1 MAPESVGLALLVL
14 LHRLT
19 ADLQNRETG
28 KRLGQSGKTMNPAN
42 QCYDGY
48 RATPQRQIRLL
59 QTTIKDL
66 NEKLRIADARLQSPT
81 STFSSLTAN
90 HSSSSQSP
98 RSPSPEQARRLS
110 FSSTGEN
117 LSLGSA
123 STISFV
129 ESVQGYMEGLGYDT
143 SLLGARRPSEE
154 TPHAL
159 SASPYA
165 ETLQIRDL
173 RALLPTQSNGE
184 KLLMIFYQ
192 HLRRYIPAMC
202 CGVIQEKF
210 ERAYRAP
217 VFAEDKSSVT
227 GIFCVLMAINA
238 YASICSDDSD
248 IFEVPNYSSKR
259 GWYFLEFAKNFHD
272 LNRPTHSLFDVE
284 VLVIMAMYLESVGLP
299 YPLRLTVE
307 YLAKVCKDIGLHRK
321 STYGKFKLRPVE
333 IEHRSRI
340 LWCTFIL
347 DQKLALQFGARPIF
361 DAEEIDIDEPGHNYT
376 SDLTNEKANDGMDM
390 EIPESIILTRSLTSI
405 SRLVGPIFRL
415 TPRTHDA
422 EHHMHHIE
430 QQLDFFERNFPQDI
444 LAWESSSPLDPALLD
459 AAIFAMAIRLSLYRF
474 FTDASLNPD
483 FRARCLLQCFEVA
496 KVTVH
501 LLRRTIKFPNWEE
514 NFRLRQC
521 GLTYQHIFKTS
532 TILLIAAAI
541 FPKPVDTSSELR
553 TCIGVLQIAASTRP
567 LVLQSLQTLD
577 KLSEIMKQK
586 PATAFGRNPRAATP
600 AAIPP
605 QISSKSAAHL
615 LEMSYCSTAPSL
627 TATLPSNAP
636 ILAPTIAGG
645 SQVPLTLPPDHIS
658 FLARI
663 ESPLGPNYR
672 FPNIAASPTLENN
685 AWLSQVDPSSWVLM
699 QTVLQQGD
707 L

>member
-1 MAPESVGLALLVL
+1 MLLKKRVDHRICPDLPGNEYISRGVIVEPVMLAGLVK
-14 LHRLT
+14 
-19 ADLQNRETG
+19 Q
-28 KRLGQSGKTMNPAN
+28 K
-42 QCYDGY
+42 
-48 RATPQRQIRLL
+48 QIRLL

-66 NEKLRIADARLQSPT
+66 NEKLKTADARLQSPT
-81 STFSSLTAN
+81 STFSSKTTN
-90 HSSSSQSP
+90 RSSSSQSP
-98 RSPSPEQARRLS
+98 RSPSPEQPRRFS

-117 LSLGSA
+117 FFLGSA
-123 STISFV
+123 STMSFV
-129 ESVQGYMEGLGYDT
+129 ESLRGYMEGLGYDA
-143 SLLGARRPSEE
+143 SLLDARGPSEE

-159 SASPYA
+159 STSPYSD
-165 ETLQIRDL
+165 TLQIRDL

-184 KLLMIFYQ
+184 RFLMIFYQ
-192 HLRRYIPAMC
+192 YLKRYMPAMC
-202 CGVIQEKF
+202 WCVIQQKF

-217 VFAEDKSSVT
+217 VFAEDRSSVT
-227 GIFCVLMAINA
+227 GIFCVLMTINA

-284 VLVIMAMYLESVGLP
+284 VLVIMAMYLESVALP

-321 STYGKFKLRPVE
+321 STYGKFKLRPVD

-340 LWCTFIL
+340 FWCTFLL

-376 SDLTNEKANDGMDM
+376 GDLTNEHANGGMSM
-390 EIPESIILTRSLTSI
+390 EMPESIILTRSLTSI
-405 SRLVGPIFRL
+405 SRLIGPIFRL
-415 TPRTHDA
+415 VPQAHDA
-422 EHHMHHIE
+422 EHRLSHIE
-430 QQLDFFERNFPQDI
+430 QQLDFFESNFPQGI
-444 LAWESSSPLDPALLD
+444 LAWESSTPLDPVLLD

-474 FTDASLNPD
+474 FTDACLNPD
-483 FRARCLLQCFEVA
+483 FRARCLLQCLEVA
-496 KVTVH
+496 KATVH

-553 TCIGVLQIAASTRP
+553 TCIGVLQIAAPTRP
-567 LVLQSLQTLD
+567 LVLQNLHTLD
-577 KLSEIMKQK
+577 KLSEIMKQT
-586 PATAFGRNPRAATP
+586 PATALYRNLRAATL
-600 AAIPP
+600 ATIPP
-605 QISSKSAAHL
+605 HISSKATVHL
-615 LEMSYCSTAPSL
+615 PEKSYFLTAPSL
-627 TATLPSNAP
+627 TATIPSNAP
-636 ILAPTIAGG
+636 ILASYKTGG
-645 SQVPLTLPPDHIS
+645 SQVPLTLPSNDIP
-658 FLARI
+658 FRARV
-663 ESPLGPNYR
+663 ESPLGPNYK
-672 FPNIAASPTLENN
+672 FPNIAAACPALENN
-685 AWLSQVDPSSWVLM
+685 IWLNQVDLPSWALM

-707 L
+707 LR